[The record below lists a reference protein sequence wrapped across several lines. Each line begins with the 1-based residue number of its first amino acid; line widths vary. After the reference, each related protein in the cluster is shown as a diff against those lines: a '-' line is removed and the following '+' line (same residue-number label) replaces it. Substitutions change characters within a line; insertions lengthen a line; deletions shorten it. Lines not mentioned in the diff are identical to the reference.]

1 MIAGPKKRWSMSKKF
16 ISEFNSNDKIDSFF
30 QLRKKNLKLTKKDKP
45 YLELTLADKTGT
57 IEGRLWD
64 DAEQFNSSAD
74 TGDIVNIKGV
84 VDKFR
89 EEKQIK
95 VDFMAKAEE
104 KDFDRSDMVR
114 IAENMDE
121 VKEKISSYLTGFRD
135 PWIKK
140 LVKSFLDDDHL
151 MEEFSL
157 GVGGKSW
164 HNAYVGGLMEHTYE
178 AMFIVDKMCDL
189 YPEADRELAVFGA
202 FIHDIGKV
210 FELDARKMEY
220 TVLGGLIGHIGIGHK
235 MLVGK
240 ISGIEGFPQD
250 TAMKLEHI
258 ILSHHG
264 KYEQQSPVLPK
275 TLEATI
281 VYQTDELVS
290 QANAVKEIML
300 SQSGEGK
307 EWSNFVVIKNRKYYL
322 GGCSQ
327 SAAAEKNGI
336 SGEKENIE
344 KEIKG
349 SLF

>member
-1 MIAGPKKRWSMSKKF
+1 MDKQF
-16 ISEFNSNDKIDSFF
+16 ISELNANDKVDSFF

-64 DAEQFNSSAD
+64 DAEKFNFSAD
-74 TGDIVNIKGV
+74 TGEIVRIKGI

-95 VDFMAKAEE
+95 VDFISKAGEG
-104 KDFDRSDMVR
+104 DFDRSDMVR
-114 IAENMDE
+114 VAENIE
-121 VKEKISSYLTGFRD
+121 QVKEKIASYLGGIKD
-135 PWIKK
+135 GWIKK
-140 LVKSFLDDDHL
+140 LAESFWGDETL
-151 MEEFSL
+151 MREFFQ

-178 AMFIVDKMCDL
+178 VMRIVDKVCEL
-189 YPEADRELAVFGA
+189 YPEADRDLAVFGA
-202 FIHDIGKV
+202 FIHDMGKV

-220 TVLGGLIGHIGIGHK
+220 TVPGGLIGHIGIGHK
-235 MLVGK
+235 MLIEK
-240 ISGIEGFPQD
+240 ISGIDGFPPD

-258 ILSHHG
+258 LLSHHG
-264 KYEQQSPVLPK
+264 EYEQQSPVLPK

-290 QANAVKEIML
+290 QANAVKEIIL
-300 SQSGEGK
+300 SQSAEGRD
-307 EWSNFVVIKNRKYYL
+307 WSNFVVIKNRKYYL
-322 GGCSQ
+322 GGCS
-327 SAAAEKNGI
+327 SEEKKKTKEEAI
-336 SGEKENIE
+336 SD
-344 KEIKG
+344 